1 MLYLWRWFLF
11 SLLLFSLQ
19 VHAENTLS
27 LGPMPISLKYLPVP
41 TVPGLL
47 DGSDPIITDKDT
59 AIVLGK
65 ALFWDANIGSDGMA
79 CASCHF
85 HAGADSRVKN
95 QLAPGGQSTT
105 LSKEQLTNFSVN
117 HSLSAAQFPFYQLQ
131 NPLQESSSVSNDSH
145 FVTGSAGTFG
155 GEYQGVN
162 SQKRAF
168 EDCAR
173 SVGDVFHVGKLATR
187 RVTPR
192 NAPTVINAVFNYR
205 NFWDGRAN
213 NIFNGSNSWG
223 DRDPDAGVWVA
234 HDSNTI
240 TKERL
245 HLANASLASLATAP
259 PLNTTEMSCSQRTL
273 QDIGRKLLL
282 RNPLENQKVHWN
294 DSVLAPFSL
303 SNEQALKPGL
313 NTTYAAL
320 IKKAFNSK
328 YWSYQGADKFG
339 SPLSGAPYQQIEANF
354 ALFFGLSIQLY
365 ESTLISDDAPFDQ
378 SRRDKDNLPIDLSA
392 EELNGF
398 EQFRINLCSHC
409 HLGPNFTAA
418 AIDANATL
426 AKSNPS
432 VFEEI
437 STTNNVVNRIP
448 LFVHKKALSVFS
460 DIGFAST
467 GVAREEADIGLG
479 GIDEFGNPLS
489 FSKQYLQFL
498 AGMNEGVKD
507 DAVRHVRPC
516 DFPIPFA
523 VNFKPTYKALSVFNT
538 EDGVQP
544 QQQDSNNC
552 FLSADKNVFLP
563 TMHAAQVELKK
574 PDTNKMLAEVNA
586 SFKIPTLR
594 NIELTGPYMH
604 NGSMASLEQ
613 VIEFYSRGGNFMHD
627 AKETT
632 LVFPLPRLKFSE
644 KNRHDLIVFLKT
656 LTDDRVRYQRAP
668 FDHPELIIPQ
678 GHDGDHFRVTPNHFN
693 LPLAKDD
700 FLVVP
705 AIGASGIA
713 SALQPF
719 DAYLRKNIN

>member
-1 MLYLWRWFLF
+1 MLYLWRCFLL

-47 DGSDPIITDKDT
+47 DGSDPIITDKNT

-105 LSKEQLTNFSVN
+105 LSKEQLANFSVN
-117 HSLSAAQFPFYQLQ
+117 QSLSAAQFPFYQLQ

-155 GEYQGVN
+155 GEYKGV
-162 SQKRAF
+162 SSEKRAF

-173 SVGDVFHVGKLATR
+173 SVGEVFHVGKLATR

-213 NIFNGSNSWG
+213 NVFNGSNSWG
-223 DRDPDAGVWVA
+223 DRDPDAGIWVA
-234 HDSNTI
+234 HDSNTV

-245 HLANASLASLATAP
+245 HLVNASLASLATAP

-273 QDIGRKLLL
+273 QDIGRKLLP
-282 RNPLENQKVHWN
+282 RQPLENQRVHWN

-328 YWSYQGADKFG
+328 YWSYQGPNKFG
-339 SPLSGAPYQQIEANF
+339 SPLSGAPYQQMEANF

-365 ESTLISDDAPFDQ
+365 ESTLISDNAPFDQ

-418 AIDANATL
+418 ATDANATL

-437 STTNNVVNRIP
+437 STTTNVVNRIP
-448 LFVHKKALSVFS
+448 LFVHKKALTVFS

-467 GVAREEADIGLG
+467 GVAIEEADIGLG

-516 DFPIPFA
+516 DFQIPFA
-523 VNFKPTYKALSVFNT
+523 VNFKPTYKALSVFNI

-544 QQQDSNNC
+544 QQQDSKNC
-552 FLSADKNVFLP
+552 FLSADKNAFFP
-563 TMHAAQVELKK
+563 TIQAAQAELKT
-574 PDTNKMLAEVNA
+574 PDTNKMLAEVTA
-586 SFKIPTLR
+586 SFKIPSLR

-604 NGSMASLEQ
+604 NGSMANLEQ
-613 VIEFYSRGGNFMHD
+613 VIEFYSRGGNFMND

-644 KNRHDLIVFLKT
+644 KNRHDLIAFLKT

-678 GHDGDHFRVTPNHFN
+678 GHDGDHLRVTPKHFN
-693 LPLAKDD
+693 LPIAKDD

-705 AIGASGIA
+705 ATGASGIE
-713 SALQPF
+713 SELQPF
-719 DAYLRKNIN
+719 DAYLRKI